1 MKKPF
6 IYQWWIVLAF
16 VVGASASTGF
26 AQSSRHDAGDFNA
39 PAPDFAYESAFSDYQ
54 AFEEQSPAAWRRINE
69 EVGGAM
75 HGAATSDAH
84 AVVQSINRAENKVKL
99 KHGPIPKLDM
109 PGMTMVFRVVD
120 AKLLDQVKEGDEV
133 GVTVEKTGVG
143 YVVTGFQ
150 KEKSHENK

>member
-1 MKKPF
+1 MKKLF
-6 IYQWWIVLAF
+6 IYQWRIVLAL
-16 VVGASASTGF
+16 VVGASASMGF
-26 AQSSRHDAGDFNA
+26 AQSSRHGPVDSNA

-54 AFEEQSPAAWRRINE
+54 AFGEQAPADWKQINE

-75 HGAATSDAH
+75 HGAASSDTH

-133 GVTVEKTGVG
+133 GVTVEKAGGG

-150 KEKSHENK
+150 KEKFHENK